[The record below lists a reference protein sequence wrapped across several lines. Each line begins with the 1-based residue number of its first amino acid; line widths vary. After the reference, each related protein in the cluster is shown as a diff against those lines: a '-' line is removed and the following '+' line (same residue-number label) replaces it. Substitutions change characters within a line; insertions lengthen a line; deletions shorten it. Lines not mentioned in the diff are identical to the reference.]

1 MISSIEV
8 RGVTELIEMLG
19 ALPGEVKK
27 AARTSLNR
35 QITQTRKEDL
45 VTPGMAATGLKR
57 AALNAALPL
66 KKAGSNSLKSEIK
79 ASGSGIPV
87 PAFRYRWQ
95 RVTQQIQQ
103 SRGASPT
110 RARILVAWP
119 GGEKVAAGF
128 VNPKGQYQATLT
140 TRRKGYKLAVAL
152 APSAATLRKEL
163 YGSSNEQQTADQ
175 LAEKFNNFLTDI
187 VSRRPVPDE

>member
-1 MISSIEV
+1 MISSVEV

-19 ALPGEVKK
+19 ALPGEVKR

-66 KKAGSNSLKSEIK
+66 KKADSNKLRSEIK
-79 ASGSGIPV
+79 ASSAGIPA
-87 PAFRYRWQ
+87 PAYRYRHEP
-95 RVTQQIQQ
+95 T
-103 SRGASPT
+103 GKGPT
-110 RARILVAWP
+110 RHRIQVAWP

-140 TRRKGYKLAVAL
+140 TRRKGYALAVAL
-152 APSAATLRKEL
+152 APSAATLRKDL
-163 YGSSNEQQTADQ
+163 YDSSNEQQTADQ
-175 LAEKFNNFLTDI
+175 LGEKFNTLLSDI
-187 VSRRPVPDE
+187 IRRRPVPNE